1 MVCATGRQTSELPG
15 STRATVRESAS
26 ANFRSPAP
34 SADIAAATP
43 IPNAI
48 DFAND
53 ACTSSGGKVGVEMGA
68 SAHVPRADGRQ
79 RGAGWTD
86 YRERPAATTSRA
98 LEGLLESADSDPGCT
113 AHRKPEPAGA
123 SARTQQPLA
132 LLGAQRALHRE
143 TGRNLGGVR
152 GDRRPT
158 PPLLVDRPAPGQPDE
173 EQRGRLDRSCT
184 SVTRAWFADA
194 ERPVTNAWSV
204 VARGINVRWNVSGAF
219 AAANKTPAWS
229 ARPPSDRLC
238 PFAMARP

>member
-1 MVCATGRQTSELPG
+1 
-15 STRATVRESAS
+15 
-26 ANFRSPAP
+26 
-34 SADIAAATP
+34 
-43 IPNAI
+43 
-48 DFAND
+48 
-53 ACTSSGGKVGVEMGA
+53 MGA